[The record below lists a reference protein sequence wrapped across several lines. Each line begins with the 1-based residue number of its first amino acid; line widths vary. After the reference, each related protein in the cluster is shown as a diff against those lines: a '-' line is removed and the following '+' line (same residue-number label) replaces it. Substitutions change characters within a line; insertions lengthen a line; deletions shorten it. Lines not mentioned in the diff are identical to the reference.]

1 MIEKELT
8 EQIIGAA
15 IEVHKYWGPG
25 LYEDIYDKSLRR
37 ELSLRDIAFE
47 SQVELPLVY
56 KDQKVGD
63 SLRLDLLVEKTVVVE
78 IKTVAE
84 LSPIHEAQ
92 LLTYMKLTNSK
103 VGLLINFNVPVL
115 TKGVRRFVL

>member
-15 IEVHKYWGPG
+15 IEVHKHWGPG
-25 LYEDIYDKSLRR
+25 LYEEIYDKSLRR
-37 ELSLRDIAFE
+37 ELDLRGLACE

-56 KDQKVGD
+56 KDEKVGD
-63 SLRLDLLVEKTVVVE
+63 SLRLDLLVEKKVVVE

-84 LSPIHEAQ
+84 LSPVHEAQ
-92 LLTYMKLTNSK
+92 LLTYMKLTSAK